1 MKSKTNEWTL
11 RIVAALVVLSLS
23 VGAQGQNW
31 SHKDKKFSGV
41 INAYTPQTTTQNP
54 TTGQTTVT
62 GPYEI
67 RGPWSLKLKKDGT
80 KADFS
85 AELNMEFSDGWVLSV
100 NKGNFDPTMR
110 NAHTHHITLTDVDVA
125 PIANGFQV
133 TGIATFTLSGNPAPP
148 TVAPSAVV
156 INITGGTEVEFSNIT
171 LTFLSP
177 GSNHF
182 GTAPLPGVVRSV
194 KEEK

>member
-1 MKSKTNEWTL
+1 MRSKTNEWTL

-100 NKGNFDPTMR
+100 NKGNFDPTISSNR
-110 NAHTHHITLTDVDVA
+110 YRHVYAQWKPSPSYRCAVGCGDQYHWGYRGRVFQYHADFPV
-125 PIANGFQV
+125 PGFQPFWNR
-133 TGIATFTLSGNPAPP
+133 A
-148 TVAPSAVV
+148 
-156 INITGGTEVEFSNIT
+156 
-171 LTFLSP
+171 SP
-177 GSNHF
+177 GGS
-182 GTAPLPGVVRSV
+182 T
-194 KEEK
+194 